1 MTNHGE
7 TTGSPENGDI
17 RGRDT
22 GPRTSGG
29 DEDRAPRPQ
38 DITCTAYDSHGDGQ
52 QVTLRSP
59 AELADAL
66 PYLLGYRPED
76 SIVLVALH
84 DKDGRGRFGG
94 RARLGIP
101 ANPDDWPSAARQLA
115 HGLVTGSERRGT
127 RPEQMIV
134 FLCHEPGRGESG
146 RQVKERLGPLARTLR
161 LECGALDIPVVEALC
176 VSDGRFWSYWH
187 SRRVDQPRVFDAA

>member
-17 RGRDT
+17 SGRDT
-22 GPRTSGG
+22 GPRTPGG
-29 DEDRAPRPQ
+29 DEDRTPRPQ
-38 DITCTAYDSHGDGQ
+38 DVTCTAYDSRGDGQ

-101 ANPDDWPSAARQLA
+101 ANPDDWPAVARQLA
-115 HGLVTGSERRGT
+115 QGLVTGSERRGG
-127 RPEQMIV
+127 RPAQIV
-134 FLCHEPGRGESG
+134 AYLCQDPALGETG
-146 RQVKERLGPLARTLR
+146 AQVR
-161 LECGALDIPVVEALC
+161 
-176 VSDGRFWSYWH
+176 
-187 SRRVDQPRVFDAA
+187 